1 MTASGGGR
9 LVEVGCGSGS
19 LARHLVDAG
28 YNVVGFDISR
38 AMIRLAR
45 EKVPEAKFR
54 VASLTEARMP
64 RCDAVVAI
72 GEVVTYVPAR
82 GRRTGPPPALRRFFS
97 RVHEWCRPSGLPSRC
112 SADLQVCRR
121 TKEFL
126 MSLTRRELFELAG
139 ALALPRPQSA
149 DTRSLDDTARR
160 AADVIKGYSAEGMH
174 RTGTAVDRASADRL
188 LALAR
193 AAGASPSLAP
203 FDLSRVD
210 PATSFLEIDGR
221 RVEGLPMFDAAF
233 TPAAGVA
240 GAIGPLDGD
249 RPIAWTR
256 VAPNGEAALRRVRQA
271 SRHRA
276 IVVVTMGGKPGLC
289 PVNAASFTEPFG
301 PPVLQIGS
309 EHLAAM
315 EEASGAGRSVRVVA
329 HVSRTPATAFN
340 LVAEVRGTQ
349 PQSPPVCVMT
359 PRSGWYANAS
369 ERGGGLAC
377 WLEAVR
383 AVAAT
388 RPQRTVRF
396 VASSG
401 HELGHLGLHSYLDR
415 DPAVASGA
423 LVWVHLGAN
432 IGASTGDTG
441 LTASDSRLSAA
452 AVSALAPYAL
462 DRIRQA
468 PAAQVGGEAA
478 TIGAKGGRFI
488 SFIGRNDWFHH
499 PGDVWPDVVDIGMV
513 ARFARAAG
521 DLTLA
526 LANSGSL
533 R

>member
-1 MTASGGGR
+1 
-9 LVEVGCGSGS
+9 
-19 LARHLVDAG
+19 
-28 YNVVGFDISR
+28 
-38 AMIRLAR
+38 
-45 EKVPEAKFR
+45 
-54 VASLTEARMP
+54 
-64 RCDAVVAI
+64 
-72 GEVVTYVPAR
+72 
-82 GRRTGPPPALRRFFS
+82 
-97 RVHEWCRPSGLPSRC
+97 
-112 SADLQVCRR
+112 
-121 TKEFL
+121 

-139 ALALPRPQSA
+139 ALAFAPPQNA
-149 DTRSLDDTARR
+149 DSRSLDDAARR
-160 AADVIKGYSAEGMH
+160 AAEVIEGYSAEGMH

-193 AAGASPSLAP
+193 AAGASPSLAR

-210 PATSFLEIDGR
+210 PLTGSLEIDGR
-221 RVEGLPMFDAAF
+221 RVDALPMFDAGF
-233 TPAAGVA
+233 TSADGIA
-240 GAIGPLDGD
+240 GAIGPIDSD

-256 VAPNGEAALRRVRQA
+256 IAPNGEATLRRMRQA

-289 PVNAASFTEPFG
+289 PVNTTSFTEPFG
-301 PPVLQIGS
+301 PPVLQVGS
-309 EHLAAM
+309 EHLAAI
-315 EEASGAGRSVRVVA
+315 EDASGAGRSVRVVA
-329 HVSRTPATAFN
+329 HVSRTPAAAFN
-340 LVAEVRGTQ
+340 VVAEVRGAQ

-377 WLEAVR
+377 WLEALR

-388 RPQRTVRF
+388 RPRRTVRF

-415 DPAVASGA
+415 DPSVASGA

-432 IGASTGDTG
+432 IGTSTGDTG
-441 LTASDSRLSAA
+441 MTASDDRLSAA
-452 AVSALAPYAL
+452 AVRALAPYAL

-499 PGDVWPDVVDIGMV
+499 PADLWPDVVDIGMI

-526 LANSGSL
+526 LANTAAD
-533 R
+533 